1 MIIHEDDRFL
11 GKFSIVEDIFRISL
25 GVLRQ
30 GFFSY
35 SLGVNIMIHLHLDKF
50 EIKSDRID
58 NRTCIGSILDH
69 RRADNDGTM
78 DKRKGP

>member
-1 MIIHEDDRFL
+1 MIGSLANFL
-11 GKFSIVEDIFRISL
+11 TWKIFFASAL
-25 GVLRQ
+25 A
-30 GFFSY
+30 FFARAFFLIPS
-35 SLGVNIMIHLHLDKF
+35 GVNIMIHLHLDKF